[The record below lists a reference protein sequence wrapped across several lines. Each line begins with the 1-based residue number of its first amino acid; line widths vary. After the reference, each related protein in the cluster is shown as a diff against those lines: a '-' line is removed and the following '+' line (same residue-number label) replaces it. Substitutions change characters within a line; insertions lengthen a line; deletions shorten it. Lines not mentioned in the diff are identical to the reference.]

1 MRGKG
6 QKHRRCLPLSRA
18 TRPRRGA
25 IQLQRAEAGE
35 ARSQCGCAKPSPP
48 SHARTHADAR
58 ARTLQ
63 PPTQLYHAR
72 TCAAAPQAACYA
84 EAACRSAHKM
94 RLSQARFEC
103 LPIFPP
109 CLSQTGRESSKH
121 CNRVPPH
128 MKTQCAALT
137 GSVDRCFSHVGRR
150 AEAWTVAWTVV
161 FHTWTAWAMP
171 LQNKLPPCAQ
181 AGRQFGLQFG
191 NSDCNS

>member
-1 MRGKG
+1 MRKTI
-6 QKHRRCLPLSRA
+6 P
-18 TRPRRGA
+18 TF
-25 IQLQRAEAGE
+25 
-35 ARSQCGCAKPSPP
+35 
-48 SHARTHADAR
+48 ARTHTRRRTR

-137 GSVDRCFSHVGRR
+137 GSVGRC
-150 AEAWTVAWTVV
+150 
-161 FHTWTAWAMP
+161 FHTWAGKRKRGPWRGP
-171 LQNKLPPCAQ
+171 LYFTHGLRGPCLFKISYFRVPKL
-181 AGRQFGLQFG
+181 AGNLDGNSAIRIAIRRQFPAIRSPFRQFACFLKG
-191 NSDCNS
+191 RK